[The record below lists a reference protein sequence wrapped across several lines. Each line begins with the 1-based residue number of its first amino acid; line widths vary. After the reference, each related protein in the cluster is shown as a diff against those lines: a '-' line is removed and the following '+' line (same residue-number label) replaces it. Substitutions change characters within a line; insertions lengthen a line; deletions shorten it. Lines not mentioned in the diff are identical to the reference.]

1 MDPKTIKPFITWF
14 RPRGWRAVIF
24 LIFNIILI
32 VLITLFIYLQ
42 KGTKVMYPL
51 FLYIPIILC
60 ALFFKLPGGLAAAV
74 ICGLLMG
81 PFMPLN
87 ASTRDLQSTGNWL
100 IRIGMYS
107 FVGGF
112 VGLAFNIAD
121 KNLQKIEWQALHT
134 ISTDL
139 PNRFFLSN
147 EIQNLKKKMSQ
158 ETQIAVFAFE
168 VINYQDI
175 NMTIGYENA
184 DKLMCALAENLQ
196 SVSWNTQICELGS
209 YLLGAAL
216 LVEDQQEII
225 DRINEV
231 RLLSSTPITIEGVPI
246 FTILKMGIDVQD
258 MTSDDQDLTI
268 MKSISAAHRAKVKN
282 LDYRF
287 YSDGMDDQNRE
298 NMSLLGSIPKA
309 LSDDEFTL
317 YYQPII
323 DLAND
328 EVMGFEALIRWFHQ
342 RRGLISP
349 GEFIHLLEVTPLVNS
364 VQDWVIKSAVND
376 ATKFMETKPG
386 VNISINISPRG
397 INQFIHVSYLENI
410 LSNTSILPENII
422 FEITE
427 SVAMDDAELALEILR
442 GMKAQGIKLAIDD
455 FGVGY
460 SSLNYLK
467 FMPIDL
473 LKIDRSFIADAQF
486 SKGSQGIINA
496 IIAISK
502 SMDFKVLAEGIE
514 TQESYNWLRSVGCD
528 YMQGFYKA
536 RPMPLNDALE
546 WLKNY
551 QSK

>member
-1 MDPKTIKPFITWF
+1 
-14 RPRGWRAVIF
+14 
-24 LIFNIILI
+24 LI

-502 SMDFKVLAEGIE
+502 SMDFKVLAEGVE